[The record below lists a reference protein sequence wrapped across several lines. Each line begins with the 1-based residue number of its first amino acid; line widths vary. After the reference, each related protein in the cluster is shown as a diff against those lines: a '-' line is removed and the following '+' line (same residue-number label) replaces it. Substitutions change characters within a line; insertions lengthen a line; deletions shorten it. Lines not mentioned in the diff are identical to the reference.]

1 MVVWLEITGGANG
14 DVFARRYSKSENQW
28 GAVQNLS
35 SSGRCWSET
44 SMLCSVDVDDAN
56 RFHAAWTE
64 QSTVK
69 VRTWSGGQWAS
80 VEEVGSGSGL
90 DGARIAA
97 AGSGDLFLVWWTGD
111 GTIVSRARV
120 GGSWEGARSIGS
132 GGKRSKFPDI
142 AVGNSQALACWME
155 KNGDLYQAVYVTR
168 GRSFGGG
175 WTSAQRIY
183 STSIPQQHPVAEF
196 AAGDTPHI
204 VFTPI
209 FEPNRSVQ
217 HSFWTGGG
225 FSTPQNISDTTML
238 HYPSLAE
245 RGGTL
250 LAVWQVGSWG
260 GGQAVYQNSYQ
271 SGRWSG
277 QTAVSGSS
285 GCTFCDVAL
294 DASGKAYVVWDAS
307 GEIYFSASAGGTVIP
322 NEPPVALFSL
332 SPSSGLAPLTVDFDA
347 SASYDPDG
355 AVVQYDW
362 LFGDGGTAAGRT
374 ATHVFEK
381 RGAYAVKLT
390 VLDDRGKS
398 ASLVKTVDVLGLEPP
413 LDLAWATFKDESL
426 FMTRYVTDV
435 TWAANP
441 ANEAIAAIA
450 KYRVYRKRLGD
461 EDSVFGVCAE
471 VDGATFFWRD
481 TKVGAIDEFVYAV
494 TALDAVGH
502 ESPLN
507 VSSTADTMDAEARA
521 RTIRG
526 GGVIRSGRLR

>member
-217 HSFWTGGG
+217 
-225 FSTPQNISDTTML
+225 
-238 HYPSLAE
+238 
-245 RGGTL
+245 
-250 LAVWQVGSWG
+250 
-260 GGQAVYQNSYQ
+260 
-271 SGRWSG
+271 
-277 QTAVSGSS
+277 
-285 GCTFCDVAL
+285 
-294 DASGKAYVVWDAS
+294 
-307 GEIYFSASAGGTVIP
+307 
-322 NEPPVALFSL
+322 
-332 SPSSGLAPLTVDFDA
+332 
-347 SASYDPDG
+347 
-355 AVVQYDW
+355 
-362 LFGDGGTAAGRT
+362 AA
-374 ATHVFEK
+374 
-381 RGAYAVKLT
+381 
-390 VLDDRGKS
+390 
-398 ASLVKTVDVLGLEPP
+398 
-413 LDLAWATFKDESL
+413 
-426 FMTRYVTDV
+426 
-435 TWAANP
+435 
-441 ANEAIAAIA
+441 
-450 KYRVYRKRLGD
+450 
-461 EDSVFGVCAE
+461 
-471 VDGATFFWRD
+471 
-481 TKVGAIDEFVYAV
+481 
-494 TALDAVGH
+494 
-502 ESPLN
+502 
-507 VSSTADTMDAEARA
+507 
-521 RTIRG
+521 
-526 GGVIRSGRLR
+526 